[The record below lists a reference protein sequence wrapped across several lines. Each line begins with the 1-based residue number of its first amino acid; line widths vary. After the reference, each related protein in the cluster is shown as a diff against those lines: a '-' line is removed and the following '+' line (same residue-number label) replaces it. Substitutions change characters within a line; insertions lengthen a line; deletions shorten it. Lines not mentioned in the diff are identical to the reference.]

1 MQMSGK
7 EARSIVYGP
16 VAELPEQI
24 EESLNINI
32 SELPATRRICICG
45 MGASALAGEVFSD
58 YIDGSSD
65 IPLSVIR
72 GIELPGWVSKGT
84 TVIALSYSGNT
95 EETIIAYEEARSR
108 GCDMICITSGGEL
121 GMRCV
126 SNHTPVI
133 ELPPGLLPRNAFGY
147 LLGSLAAIL
156 EKMNVSDAAA
166 NLRRLIPE
174 LKRYRDARTSDDDC
188 VVKDISMMLM
198 HKIPVIFSLANMRSS
213 AIRWKTQINENS
225 KFLSFCGSLPE
236 FNHNEI
242 VGWTGDAKNNIFMPV
257 VLYDDNASNVVRW
270 MIDAA
275 SDVLRDRKIRTVT
288 YHIGGS
294 NNLEKN
300 LKCIILGDLVSVYL
314 ADLIGSNPIAKD
326 RAEDQDSLI
335 IREDPQNG

>member
-1 MQMSGK
+1 MSGK
-7 EARSIVYGP
+7 EAHSIVYGP
-16 VAELPEQI
+16 VIELPEQI
-24 EESLNINI
+24 EEALNIKVT
-32 SELPATRRICICG
+32 ELPATKKICVCG

-84 TVIALSYSGNT
+84 TVIALSYSGNV

-108 GCDMICITSGGEL
+108 GCDIICITSGGEL
-121 GMRCV
+121 GRRCA
-126 SNHTPVI
+126 SHNTPVI
-133 ELPPGLLPRNAFGY
+133 ELPPGLLSRDAFGY
-147 LLGSLAAIL
+147 LLGSLAVIL
-156 EKMNVSDAAA
+156 ETMNVSDAAE
-166 NLRRLIPE
+166 NLRGLIPE
-174 LKRYRDARTSDDDC
+174 LKRYRDARISDDDR
-188 VVKDISMMLM
+188 VVKEISMMLM

-242 VGWTGDAKNNIFMPV
+242 VGWTGDVKNNIFMPV
-257 VLYDDNASNVVRW
+257 ILYDDNASNVVRW
-270 MIDAA
+270 MIDAS
-275 SDVLRDRKIRTVT
+275 SDVLKDRKIRTVT

-300 LKCIILGDLVSVYL
+300 LKCIILGDIVSVYL
-314 ADLIGSNPIAKD
+314 ANLIGSDHVAKD
-326 RAEDQDSLI
+326 RTGAPDSLVI
-335 IREDPQNG
+335 NDDSNNS

>member
-1 MQMSGK
+1 MPGK
-7 EARSIVYGP
+7 EAHSVAYGP
-16 VAELPEQI
+16 VVGLPEQI
-24 EESLNINI
+24 EEALNLTAV
-32 SELPATRRICICG
+32 EVPATKKICVCG

-121 GMRCV
+121 GRRCT
-126 SNHTPVI
+126 SHHTPRI
-133 ELPPGLLPRNAFGY
+133 ELPPGLLSRDAFGY
-147 LLGSLAAIL
+147 LLGSLAVIL
-156 EKMNVSDAAA
+156 EKMNISDAAT
-166 NLRRLIPE
+166 NLRKIIPE
-174 LKRYRDARTSDDDC
+174 LKKYRDARASGDDHI
-188 VVKDISMMLM
+188 VKDISNMLV

-257 VLYDDNASNVVRW
+257 ILYDDNASNVVRW

-275 SDVLRDRKIRTVT
+275 SDVLRDRKIKTVT

-314 ADLIGSNPIAKD
+314 ADLIDSDIIGKEPGKP
-326 RAEDQDSLI
+326 RDSLVI
-335 IREDPQNG
+335 SDDSEHN

>member
-1 MQMSGK
+1 MSGK
-7 EARSIVYGP
+7 EAHSIIYEL
-16 VAELPEQI
+16 VAKLPEQI
-24 EESLNINI
+24 EEALNVNI
-32 SELPATRRICICG
+32 SELPTTKRICVCG

-84 TVIALSYSGNT
+84 TMIALSYSGNT
-95 EETIIAYEEARSR
+95 EETIIAYEEARLR
-108 GCDMICITSGGEL
+108 GCDIICITSGGEL
-121 GMRCV
+121 GKRCA
-126 SNHTPVI
+126 SNHTPII

-147 LLGSLAAIL
+147 LLGSLAVIL

-166 NLRRLIPE
+166 NLRKLIPE
-174 LKRYRDARTSDDDC
+174 LKRYRDARISDDDR

-275 SDVLRDRKIRTVT
+275 SDVLRDRKIKTVT

-314 ADLIGSNPIAKD
+314 ADLIGSNSIEKD
-326 RAEDQDSLI
+326 CREDRDSLV
-335 IREDPQNG
+335 IRDNSGNN